1 VAAPRKTQSP
11 LETALGHRFKDR
23 ALLDRALTHSSV
35 RSNGRAATRGGLSD
49 NQRLEFLGDRVL
61 GLVIAELLTETFPTA
76 NEGDLARRFNHLVR
90 GETCAAVARGWSIG
104 PHLILSESEAE
115 SGGRDKENILAD
127 ACEAILAA
135 IFMEAGFDTARK
147 VVRLHWAPLLT
158 TLPSEPADAKSTLQE
173 WAQAQ
178 GLAVPVYREIKRE
191 GPDHA
196 PMFTAEVRI
205 DHKRGA
211 TGSGANKRAAEQEA
225 ATALLLR
232 AGVWKREK
240 AAAKSP

>member
-1 VAAPRKTQSP
+1 MAPPRKNQSP
-11 LETALGHRFKDR
+11 LDTALGYRFKDR

-35 RSNGRAATRGGLSD
+35 RSNGRATPRSGFSD

-61 GLVIAELLTETFPTA
+61 GLVVAELLTETFAQA

-90 GETCAAVARGWSIG
+90 GETCAAIARGWQIG
-104 PHLILSESEAE
+104 SHLILSESEAE

-135 IFMEAGFDTARK
+135 VFMESGFDAARK
-147 VVRLHWAPLLT
+147 LVRQHWTPLLS
-158 TLPSEPADAKSTLQE
+158 TLPIEPADAKSTLQE

-178 GLAVPVYREIKRE
+178 GLPVPVYREIKRE

-196 PMFTAEVRI
+196 PVFTAEVRI

-240 AAAKSP
+240 MAAKCP